1 MTLSTAERDRR
12 HSAIRTAMAEEGIG
26 TLVVVGRDG
35 YFARGNVRYVSSYGI
50 CALDQYC
57 VVPLDGPPCL
67 IIWRGHTPTVR
78 RHCWIEEIYD
88 TLDARTTLLEQVRA
102 RDEGSLVG
110 LVGLNDIPVPIYL
123 ALSELLG
130 ARLVDATPLLR
141 RLRTVK
147 SEEEIQM
154 IESAAHVGTSA
165 LLAIKDMV
173 QPGVTDFEI
182 YGELKRVI
190 HASGCEYSMEFVD
203 AFGSEIS
210 VFNPVGEELVEGG
223 NFTVE
228 ITPAYE
234 GYYAQLVST
243 LPVGRPTSRAE
254 EMNKIWREAMLA
266 GRAAAR
272 PGNRARDVHQAIAQP
287 IHEAGFEMPSRC
299 GHALGLDV
307 NDGFGLV
314 ADEETELVPGM
325 TLVIHPN
332 LVDPA
337 TDEGVMY
344 GSMHVVTEAGVREL
358 HDFPIEGLRPALS

>member
-12 HSAIRTAMAEEGIG
+12 HSAIRTAMADEGIG

-35 YFARGNVRYVSSYGI
+35 YFARGNVRYVTSYGI

-57 VVPLDGPPCL
+57 VFPLQGSPCL

-78 RHCWIEEIYD
+78 RHCWIEEIHD
-88 TLDARTTLLEQVRA
+88 TLDARTTLLEQLQA
-102 RDEGSLVG
+102 RDDGSLVG
-110 LVGLNDIPVPIYL
+110 LVGLNDVPVPIYL

-130 ARLVDATPLLR
+130 GRLVDATPLFR
-141 RLRTVK
+141 RLRAVK
-147 SEEEIQM
+147 SEEEIRM

-165 LLAIKDMV
+165 LLAIKDMIR
-173 QPGVTDFEI
+173 PGVADFEI

-190 HASGCEYSMEFVD
+190 HAGGCEYSMEFVD
-203 AFGSEIS
+203 AYLSEIS
-210 VFNPVGEELVEGG
+210 VFNPVGETLIEGG

-243 LPVGRPTSRAE
+243 LPVGEPTSRVDE
-254 EMNKIWREAMLA
+254 LNDVWREAMLA
-266 GRAAAR
+266 GQAAAR
-272 PGNRARDVHQAIAQP
+272 PGTRAREVYQAIARP
-287 IHEAGFEMPSRC
+287 IRAAGLDMPSRC

-314 ADEETELVPGM
+314 PDEETELQPGM
-325 TLVIHPN
+325 TLVLHPN

-337 TDEGVMY
+337 TGEGVMY
-344 GSMHVVTEAGVREL
+344 GSTHVVTETGVREL
-358 HDFPIEGLRPALS
+358 HDIPVEGLRPALS

>member
-1 MTLSTAERDRR
+1 MTLSLEERDRR
-12 HSAIRTAMAEEGIG
+12 YAAIRRAMADEGIG
-26 TLVVVGRDG
+26 TLIVAGRDG
-35 YFARGNVRYVSSYGI
+35 YFARGNVRYVTSYGI

-57 VVPLDGPPCL
+57 VFPLDGPPCL

-88 TLDARTTLLEQVRA
+88 TLDARTTLLEQLRA
-102 RDEGSLVG
+102 RDDGSLVG

-130 ARLVDATPLLR
+130 ARLVDAGQLLR
-141 RLRTVK
+141 RLRAVK
-147 SEEEIQM
+147 SDEEIRM

-165 LLAIKDMV
+165 LLTIRDLV
-173 QPGVTDFEI
+173 RPGVTDFEI
-182 YGELKRVI
+182 YGELKRAI
-190 HASGCEYSMEFVD
+190 HAGGCEYSMEFVD
-203 AFGSEIS
+203 AYRSEIS
-210 VFNPVGEELVEGG
+210 VFNPVGEELVAGG

-243 LPVGRPTSRAE
+243 LPVGEPTSRVDE
-254 EMNKIWREAMLA
+254 LNDVWREAMLA
-266 GRAAAR
+266 GRAAVR
-272 PGNRARDVHQAIAQP
+272 PGNRARDVYEAITSP
-287 IHEAGFEMPSRC
+287 ILDAGFDMPSRC

-314 ADEETELVPGM
+314 PDEGIELEPGM

-344 GSMHVVTEAGVREL
+344 GSMHVVTETGMREL
-358 HDFPIEGLRPALS
+358 HDFPVAGLRPPLT